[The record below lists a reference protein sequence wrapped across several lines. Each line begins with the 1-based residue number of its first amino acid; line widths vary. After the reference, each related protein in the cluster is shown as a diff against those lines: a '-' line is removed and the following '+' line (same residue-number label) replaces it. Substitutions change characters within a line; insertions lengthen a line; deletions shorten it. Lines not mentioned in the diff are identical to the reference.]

1 MPQFLSIFETNI
13 ECTCISCE
21 KYLSKLH
28 VSRLLIRTFAGGVYV
43 ERLPLQVFL
52 TQINNGGNYVTYA
65 YICTNK
71 KPTVEKMD
79 LIRIENITKR
89 YSGHTALDDVSLAI
103 PEGSIYGLLGP
114 NGAGKT
120 TLLRIIN
127 RIIAP
132 DSGRVL
138 LNGKEI
144 TADEIGHIGYMPEE
158 RGLYK
163 KMKLG
168 EQAVFFARIKG
179 LSHKEATQ
187 KARMWFDKFGIQ
199 DWWDKKVGDLS
210 KGMAQKVQFIVT
222 VLHEPKLLIFDE
234 PFSGFDPI
242 NANLLKEE
250 ILALRDKG
258 ATIIFSTHNMSSVE
272 ELCDHITL
280 INKSRNILSGNV
292 EEIRHSHGTGIFEI
306 SYLGNESGLLGAIQ
320 GKCSVLETSESHIG
334 INRAKIHIDGDDNIR
349 SVIAAANEN
358 VALRSFSEVIPTMND
373 IFIRAVNEKL

>member
-1 MPQFLSIFETNI
+1 
-13 ECTCISCE
+13 
-21 KYLSKLH
+21 
-28 VSRLLIRTFAGGVYV
+28 
-43 ERLPLQVFL
+43 
-52 TQINNGGNYVTYA
+52 
-65 YICTNK
+65 
-71 KPTVEKMD
+71 MD

-89 YSGHTALDDVSLAI
+89 YSGHTALDNVSLSI

-127 RIIAP
+127 RIITP

-138 LNGKEI
+138 LGGKEM
-144 TADEIGHIGYMPEE
+144 TANDVAHIGYMPEE

-187 KARMWFDKFGIQ
+187 KARMWFEKFGIE
-199 DWWDKKVGDLS
+199 DWWNKKIGDLS
-210 KGMAQKVQFIVT
+210 KGMAQKVQFIAT

-280 INKSRNILSGNV
+280 IDKSRNILSGNV
-292 EEIRHSHGTGIFEI
+292 DEIRHSHGANIFEI
-306 SYLGNESGLLGAIQ
+306 KYHGKEHALTNAIK
-320 GKCSVLETSESHIG
+320 GISTIIETATSPTG
-334 INRAKIHIDGDDNIR
+334 MNTAKIHIADNGEVRNVI
-349 SVIAAANEN
+349 SVVNES
-358 VALRSFSEVIPTMND
+358 VELRSFNEVIPTMND
-373 IFIRAVNEKL
+373 IFINAVNGNV

>member
-1 MPQFLSIFETNI
+1 M
-13 ECTCISCE
+13 
-21 KYLSKLH
+21 H
-28 VSRLLIRTFAGGVYV
+28 
-43 ERLPLQVFL
+43 
-52 TQINNGGNYVTYA
+52 
-65 YICTNK
+65 YICQLTKNK
-71 KPTVEKMD
+71 TLEKMD
-79 LIRIENITKR
+79 LIKIENITKR
-89 YSGHTALDDVSLAI
+89 YSGHTALDNVSLSI

-127 RIIAP
+127 RIITP

-138 LNGKEI
+138 LGGKEM
-144 TADEIGHIGYMPEE
+144 TADDVAHIGYMPEE

-168 EQAVFFARIKG
+168 EQAVFFARVKG
-179 LSHKEATQ
+179 LSRKEATQ
-187 KARMWFDKFGIQ
+187 KAKQWFEKFGIE
-199 DWWDKKVGDLS
+199 DWWNKKIGDLS

-272 ELCDHITL
+272 EVCDHITL
-280 INKSRNILSGNV
+280 IDKSRNILSGNV
-292 EEIRHSHGTGIFEI
+292 EEIRHSHGSNIFEI
-306 SYLGNESGLLGAIQ
+306 SYRGNEQQLLDTLT
-320 GKCSVLETSESHIG
+320 GKCSLMSTQTSPVG
-334 INRAKIHIDGDDNIR
+334 INKAKIHIAADSDVRN
-349 SVIAAANEN
+349 VIAAVNES
-358 VALRSFSEVIPTMND
+358 VELRSFSEVIPTMND
-373 IFIRAVNEKL
+373 IFIRAVEHNV